1 MAGARPLRIL
11 MLTTSYPPAAGV
23 PNGAFVHRLAA
34 RLVAAGHEVDVL
46 APHAEGA
53 QSRVEDGVRS
63 HFFRYAPSRLELLA
77 YGPGMVYNLSVD
89 RRRLALLPSFGAA
102 FAVAAARHARR
113 ADVVHGHWLP
123 AGMVARVTRRPFVTT
138 VHGSDL
144 ALAER
149 VPGTGARDALQP
161 RHDRRQRGHAPRARE
176 AGAARRH
183 PRRAAGRRR
192 VPGPALQRGD
202 ARPAA
207 VRRPPGR
214 REGRRHAD
222 VGLAGDPGGRTR
234 TRRST
239 SSASARWPS
248 SSTATACGCSGAS
261 GRTRSPACTPTR
273 RPWSCR
279 HGATRSRS
287 PAWRHGDGPAGRLHA
302 GGRHGR
308 PRARR
313 RRRPRRAAR
322 RPGRA

>member
-1 MAGARPLRIL
+1 

-34 RLVAAGHEVDVL
+34 RLVAAGHQVDVL

-53 QSRVEDGVRS
+53 HSRVEDGVRS

-102 FAVAAARHARR
+102 FAVAAARHARG

-149 VPGTGARDALQP
+149 VPALV
-161 RHDRRQRGHAPRARE
+161 RATLSNHVTIAVSEDMRRELSKLAPNADI
-176 AGAARRH
+176 
-183 PRRAAGRRR
+183 R
-192 VPGPALQRGD
+192 VVPPGGVEFP
-202 ARPAA
+202 ARPYSDAT
-207 VRRPPGR
+207 PGR
-214 REGRRHAD
+214 LLFVGRLVD
-222 VGLAGDPGGRTR
+222 VKGVDTLMSAWPAIKAAHR

-239 SSASARWPS
+239 WSASGRWPS

-279 HGATRSRS
+279 RGATRSRS
-287 PAWRHGDGPAGRLHA
+287 PAWRAWRRRGRWC
-302 GGRHGR
+302 
-308 PRARR
+308 ARR
-313 RRRPRRAAR
+313 WATWRPACETASTGSSCG
-322 RPGRA
+322 PTTPPA